1 MSTQPQR
8 KFLTSTEYLEIE
20 RKAEFKS
27 EYFNGEVF
35 AMAGTSR
42 AHSRISTNVSR
53 ILDTQTLTRECNVY
67 SSEMRV
73 KIEKIGKYTYP
84 DIVVTCGKEKL
95 EDAYFDT
102 LLNPVVIIEI
112 LSASTEA
119 YDRGRKFQHYQFIDS
134 LAEYILIV
142 QDAVRVEQ
150 YVRQGDHTWL
160 YSAYQ
165 NLDDVVKLESVNCEM
180 TLKDIYNKVPAIA
193 ASTPEN

>member
-42 AHSRISTNVSR
+42 AHSRISTNVLR
-53 ILDTQTLTRECNVY
+53 ILDTQLLQRDCNVY
-67 SSEMRV
+67 SSDLRV
-73 KIEKIGKYTYP
+73 KIRKVDKYTYP
-84 DIVVTCGKEKL
+84 DVVLTCGREVF
-95 EDAYFDT
+95 EDDYVDT

-119 YDRGRKFQHYQFIDS
+119 YDRGIKFQHYQFIDS

-150 YVRQGDHTWL
+150 YVRQSDHTWL

-180 TLKDIYNKVPAIA
+180 TLKDIYNKVPVIA
-193 ASTPEN
+193 APTPEN